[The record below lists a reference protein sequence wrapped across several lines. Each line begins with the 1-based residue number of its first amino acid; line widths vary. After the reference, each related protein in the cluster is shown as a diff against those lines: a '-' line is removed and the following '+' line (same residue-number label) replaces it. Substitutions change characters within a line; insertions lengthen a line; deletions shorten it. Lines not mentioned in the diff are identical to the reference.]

1 MRGRFLVVIAVLVVL
16 AGCGSSPG
24 DPSTVGT
31 ERGTLSPEPTAAT
44 ATAADVAT
52 PTTAAAPARTPT
64 SASTT
69 AARTATRTST
79 MGPPS
84 TATPSPTATSP
95 STAADPSAPPRS
107 PTAEDASTAANGS
120 GIVVENGSLPV
131 DPDRVFDRVASV
143 LGTDVAPPSSVIVRE
158 DPENF
163 SAGFGSASVPD
174 FWSLVGVTRSEPR
187 GSVSVVEN
195 GYTTALGEI
204 VLYPGAEPNATSVS
218 WLLAHEFVHY
228 VQARE
233 GRVGDLRRAL
243 GATST
248 DDQFVQ
254 RAVLEG
260 SAATATDAYI
270 DRHLPDSRSNSALY
284 RAIAAAYPAGSYQ
297 RYANAQ
303 YVEGVEYVR
312 ERVDDPAATDQ
323 LYATPPRTSEQVIH
337 GLSPGVEPAKP
348 LAVTLRANGSEFAPV
363 GRDTMGEAFV
373 RTVLANGVN
382 ESRAAAAAAGWGAD
396 RRVIARTDD
405 GGAGHAWALR
415 WDDAANAS
423 EFVAAFRAYRDGDA
437 TGADTAIRLTRVSD
451 ETVVVLVGDPR
462 FVDAAT
468 ANGTNDRVT
477 VIINTQNSS

>member
-1 MRGRFLVVIAVLVVL
+1 MRGRLLVVIAVLVVL

-31 ERGTLSPEPTAAT
+31 ERGTLSPESTAAT
-44 ATAADVAT
+44 ATAADAAT
-52 PTTAAAPARTPT
+52 PTTAAASARTPT
-64 SASTT
+64 SAPTT
-69 AARTATRTST
+69 AVRTGTRTST
-79 MGPPS
+79 PGPPS
-84 TATPSPTATSP
+84 TATPS
-95 STAADPSAPPRS
+95 STAADPSVSPRS
-107 PTAEDASTAANGS
+107 PIAQGTSTAANGS

-131 DPDRVFDRVASV
+131 DPDRVFDQVASV

-163 SAGFGSASVPD
+163 SAGFESASVPD
-174 FWSLVGVTRSEPR
+174 FWSLVGVTRSEPT
-187 GSVSVVEN
+187 GSVPVVEN

-248 DDQFVQ
+248 DRQFVQ

-270 DRHLPDSRSNSALY
+270 DRHLSDSRSNSALY

-382 ESRAAAAAAGWGAD
+382 ESRAAAAAAGWGGD

-405 GGAGHAWALR
+405 GDAGHAWALR

-423 EFVAAFRAYRDGDA
+423 EFVATFRAYRDGDA
-437 TGADTAIRLTRVSD
+437 TGADTAIRLARVSD
-451 ETVVVLVGDPR
+451 ETVVVLAGNPR

-477 VIINTQNSS
+477 VIVSTQNSS